1 MNNKSYLNKDLFLNK
16 YNIMSENDNEKK
28 VSQEFVNA
36 VKKYIEVDDILKD
49 AREKIKKLN
58 NDKKN
63 NEEFILNY
71 LKSIDE
77 KVIDIQDGKLRRNIS
92 KTQSPLK
99 KELIQKA
106 LIDIIGDSIK
116 ATSITEQII
125 KSRPIV
131 ERVTLKR
138 TRNRKTEVQDTS

>member
-1 MNNKSYLNKDLFLNK
+1 
-16 YNIMSENDNEKK
+16 MSENPENKI
-28 VSQEFVNA
+28 SQEFVNT
-36 VKKYIEVDDILKD
+36 VKKYLEVDDILKD
-49 AREKIKKLN
+49 AKEKIKKLN

-77 KVIDIQDGKLRRNIS
+77 KVIDVKDGKLRRNIS
-92 KTQSPLK
+92 KTQTPLK
-99 KELIQKA
+99 KELIQKV
-106 LIDIIGDSIK
+106 LIDIMGDSIK

-138 TRNRKTEVQDTS
+138 THNRKTEVQT